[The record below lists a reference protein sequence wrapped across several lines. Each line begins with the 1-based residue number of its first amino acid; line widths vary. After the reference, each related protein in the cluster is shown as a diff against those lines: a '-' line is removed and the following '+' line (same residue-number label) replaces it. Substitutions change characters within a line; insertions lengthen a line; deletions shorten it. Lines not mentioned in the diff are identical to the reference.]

1 MVDRQANRRPIGGR
15 ETVTSFEPLPPKK
28 DPEAGAETVT
38 NKDTASEDDK
48 YADAKPVS
56 FFSLFRHG
64 TPQDKLI
71 IFLGMVVQAFVGL
84 SFSGMNLVFGEILDD
99 LSAPSESI
107 LSSTMWTIKIMVIL
121 AGVFGAA
128 AFIGMSAIPY
138 GAARITN
145 RVRNVYVSAIL
156 AQDMAFF
163 DESKPGEIVA
173 ALAEYTMDFEEG
185 LSIKLGEGLQ
195 ATFGGLGGLAVALYF
210 SWQITLMCF
219 VTVPIMAFSFYMIL
233 QSGAGNDGLLGKE
246 AYEKAANIA
255 DETLSS
261 MPTIAS
267 FGGETKAAKRYEG
280 HLAEAEDAAI
290 RQSKKLGLGT
300 GFLWGSFFGMMGIG
314 FWWGGHLT
322 IQSREQAM
330 ITNPIPTDF
339 QTNDIYAVNRF
350 IADAYCTYRPP
361 GSFGSGE
368 MLEYTGDAYDA
379 CVCSLP
385 WSDLSEEGVVDIEC
399 GCTVGEFSIT
409 SDCITAGTTIAV
421 FFSVMIAG
429 FLIGMIPPAF
439 QAVKKAQLAAY
450 ELYRIIDR
458 APSISSATGGK
469 QLATME
475 GRISIENMCFQYP
488 TSSTKTFEDINLE
501 IAAGETVALV
511 GESGSGKSTIARL
524 VCRFYDPQKGRVCID
539 GNDVKDLDMKS
550 MRDHIGVVSQEPLL
564 FDDTIA
570 MNIAR
575 GKAGP
580 VPATMEEIEAAA
592 KQANAYSFIQGFPD
606 GFLTKV
612 GARGSKLSGG
622 QKQRISIARAL
633 IRKPSVLI
641 LDEATSALDAESEKI
656 VQSAIDNLIGKN
668 GTGGGITTII
678 IAHRLSTVK
687 NADRI
692 VVLGARD
699 GTNSTVNGS
708 SIVEIG
714 AHDELMAK
722 EGGLYKALVG
732 GAHDDDDR
740 KGDSIKNVD
749 EDLAPV
755 EHGNSGT
762 SNATNEKE
770 QVDYDTESTT
780 EVIEADKQIEEDFK
794 KLNQKR
800 LKSYSSPEQCYFFL
814 GLVAC
819 FCTGMAWP
827 ICGVLFAL
835 MLTAMSIL
843 DYELARTW
851 TEWLAAGFGFL
862 AVAEI
867 VAQYFQTYLFEII
880 GERMTRRIRT
890 DYFRAL
896 LRQDIGWFDDPAN
909 ALGVLTSRLAVDI
922 KLIRLTVGQGTG
934 STVSSMTAL
943 LVGLIIAL
951 IAAWQFALA
960 FLAIMPLL
968 AITEAINWTLM
979 KGGDSSSKKKL
990 GEISGA
996 FGEYVN
1002 GIREVQ
1008 SFSLE
1013 KVVTSEIAE
1022 LLQEEILVIAK
1033 KAALFRGIS
1042 AGAVQF
1048 IQLGVYALAFYVGAR
1063 LMDDGLLDYES
1074 FNLVLWSMAFGASGM
1089 GMAANWVSA
1098 AAKGK
1103 AAVVRVFELF
1113 DRKPPIDSNPWNED
1127 GSPRDIVVPLDVNGK
1142 KGEIEFRNVK
1152 FAYPTRKTARVFDG
1166 LSLKIPA
1173 GQTAALIGSSGSGK
1187 STVMALLERFYD
1199 PVAAVVDRGQKGE
1212 DERVETVIDGNLN
1225 DSNGVVLVDGVD
1237 IRKMDVKYLRK
1248 AVALVGQEPVLFDA
1262 SVRENIA
1269 FGKDGASEEEIVSA
1283 AMTANAHDFI
1293 SKFDGGYDYSVGS
1306 RGKKVSG
1313 GQKQRIAIARAV
1325 LKEHRILLLDE
1336 ATSAL
1341 VSHSFYYSFYLSVL
1355 AANTHNILFSRTM
1368 RARSWFKKHLTN

>member
-1 MVDRQANRRPIGGR
+1 
-15 ETVTSFEPLPPKK
+15 
-28 DPEAGAETVT
+28 
-38 NKDTASEDDK
+38 
-48 YADAKPVS
+48 
-56 FFSLFRHG
+56 
-64 TPQDKLI
+64 
-71 IFLGMVVQAFVGL
+71 
-84 SFSGMNLVFGEILDD
+84 MNLVFGEVLDD
-99 LSAPSESI
+99 LSSPSESI
-107 LSSTMWTIKIMVIL
+107 LSSTIGTIKIMAVL
-121 AGVFGAA
+121 AAVFGAA
-128 AFIGMSAIPY
+128 AFIGMSFIPF

-145 RVRNVYVSAIL
+145 RVRNAYVKAVL
-156 AQDMAFF
+156 AQDMEFF

-195 ATFGGLGGLAVALYF
+195 ATAGGLGGLVVALYF
-210 SWQITLMCF
+210 SWQITLMCL

-246 AYEKAANIA
+246 AYEAAANIA

-261 MPTIAS
+261 MPTVAS
-267 FGGETKAAKRYEG
+267 FGGETKAAARYES
-280 HLAEAEDAAI
+280 HLGEAEDSAI

-300 GFLWGSFFGMMGIG
+300 GFLWGSFFGLMGIG

-330 ITNPIPTDF
+330 INNPIPADF
-339 QTNDIYAVNRF
+339 QTNDIYAANRA
-350 IADAYCTYRPP
+350 IADAYCVYRPP
-361 GSFGSGE
+361 GSFGSGDYVA
-368 MLEYTGDAYDA
+368 YTGDAYDA

-385 WSDLSEEGVVDIEC
+385 WSTMTEPGVVNIQC
-399 GCTVGEFSIT
+399 GCTVGELSIA
-409 SDCITAGTTIAV
+409 SDCITTGRTIAV

-429 FLIGMIPPAF
+429 FLLGMIPPAF
-439 QAVKKAQLAAY
+439 QAIKKAQLAAY
-450 ELYRIIDR
+450 KLYRIIDR
-458 APSISSATGGK
+458 VPGINSSDRSGGK
-469 QLATME
+469 HVGTMK
-475 GRISIENMCFQYP
+475 GQISIQGMHFQYP
-488 TSSTKTFEDINLE
+488 TSATKTFEDINLE

-524 VCRFYDPQKGRVCID
+524 VCRFYDPQEGRVCID
-539 GNDVKDLDMKS
+539 GNDLKDLDTKS

-570 MNIAR
+570 TNIAR
-575 GKAGP
+575 GKPGP
-580 VPATMEEIEAAA
+580 EPATMEEIEAAA
-592 KQANAYSFIQGFPD
+592 KAANAYSFIQAFPD
-606 GFLTKV
+606 KFNTKV

-633 IRKPSVLI
+633 IRKPSILI

-656 VQSAIDNLIGKN
+656 VQSAIDNLVGN
-668 GTGGGITTII
+668 GGITTLI

-699 GTNSTVNGS
+699 GTTSTTNGS

-714 AHDELMAK
+714 SHDELMAK

-732 GAHDDDDR
+732 GAHDDNDQNSASTEAD
-740 KGDSIKNVD
+740 
-749 EDLAPV
+749 
-755 EHGNSGT
+755 NSGT
-762 SNATNEKE
+762 SKQTNGLSIETTYKDFVGRVKKDE
-770 QVDYDTESTT
+770 EEVGKAENDDDTQSTVT
-780 EVIEADKQIEEDFK
+780 GDLNQAEDKQIEEEFK
-794 KLNQKR
+794 KAVDKKR
-800 LKSYSSPEQCYFFL
+800 LKSYSSPEQCYFFC

-819 FCTGMAWP
+819 FCTGLTWP
-827 ICGVLFAL
+827 ICGVLYAL
-835 MLTAMSIL
+835 MLSAMSIL
-843 DYELARTW
+843 DYDVARTW

-862 AVAEI
+862 AVADI
-867 VAQYFQTYLFEII
+867 VAQYFQTYLFEVI

-890 DYFRAL
+890 DYFRSL
-896 LRQDIGWFDDPAN
+896 LRQDMGWFDDPAN

-943 LVGLIIAL
+943 FAGLIIAL

-960 FLAIMPLL
+960 FLATMPLL
-968 AITEAINWTLM
+968 ALSEAVNWAIM
-979 KGGDSSSKKKL
+979 RGGDSTSKKKL

-1013 KVVTSEIAE
+1013 DVVTSDIAL
-1022 LLQEEILVIAK
+1022 LLQEKILVIAK
-1033 KAALFRGIS
+1033 KAAVFRGIS
-1042 AGAVQF
+1042 AGFVQL
-1048 IQLGVYALAFYVGAR
+1048 IQLGVYALAFYIGAR
-1063 LMDDGLLDYES
+1063 MIDDGLLDFET

-1089 GMAANWVSA
+1089 GMAANWVA
-1098 AAKGK
+1098 AAGKGK
-1103 AAVVRVFELF
+1103 AAAVRVFELF
-1113 DRKPPIDSNPWNED
+1113 DRTPPIDSKPWNED
-1127 GSPRDIVVPLDVNGK
+1127 GSPHDMVAPSDVNGK

-1166 LSLKIPA
+1166 LSLKIPS

-1199 PVAAVVDRGQKGE
+1199 PVAAVVDRGDKGD
-1212 DERVETVIDGNLN
+1212 DERVEIVIDGKLN
-1225 DSNGVVLVDGVD
+1225 DSNGVVMVDGVD
-1237 IRKMDVKYLRK
+1237 IRKMDVKYLRNSI
-1248 AVALVGQEPVLFDA
+1248 ALVGQEPVLFDA

-1269 FGKDGASEEEIVSA
+1269 FGKDGASEEEIIA
-1283 AMTANAHDFI
+1283 AAKTANAHDFI
-1293 SKFDGGYDYSVGS
+1293 SKFEGGYDYNVGS

-1336 ATSAL
+1336 
-1341 VSHSFYYSFYLSVL
+1341 
-1355 AANTHNILFSRTM
+1355 
-1368 RARSWFKKHLTN
+1368 